1 MQSQVIQ
8 QTLDNAGL
16 DKTPTT
22 TPKPVTSKEHPQ
34 VTASIKPP
42 GDDIVPHLGAS

>member
-1 MQSQVIQ
+1 MN

-22 TPKPVTSKEHPQ
+22 TPKPVNPNVHTGVNTS
-34 VTASIKPP
+34 VAPP
-42 GDDIVPHLGAS
+42 SSDITPHLGAG